1 MGKIVMALAT
11 SHTPSIFANR
21 DNTDDP
27 KWARIHRG
35 FDTLRAHLEAT
46 KPDVLLWIWDDHIH
60 NFFYNQFPAFGI
72 GVASSYKLQPEGAM
86 TPAWASIPGHAAL
99 SMYLAE
105 EGLRAGFDWTI
116 MHEAVLDH
124 GLTVPMPYLCPEHN
138 IPIVPILVNCLIPPL
153 PSPKRCYELGQC
165 LGQALQRWPGLERIG
180 LVAAGGLSHDLV
192 SEKQGFVD
200 EELDREV
207 LRLLS
212 QGPRS
217 DLAEMTDERLVQS
230 GNGTAEIRNWI
241 LLAGALPETAKCTVV
256 SYEVMPI
263 TGTAQALFDCDA

>member
-35 FDTLRAHLEAT
+35 FDTLRAHLEAA

-86 TPAWASIPGHAAL
+86 TPAWASIPGHTAL

-105 EGLRAGFDWTI
+105 EGLRAGFDW
-116 MHEAVLDH
+116 
-124 GLTVPMPYLCPEHN
+124 
-138 IPIVPILVNCLIPPL
+138 
-153 PSPKRCYELGQC
+153 
-165 LGQALQRWPGLERIG
+165 
-180 LVAAGGLSHDLV
+180 
-192 SEKQGFVD
+192 
-200 EELDREV
+200 
-207 LRLLS
+207 
-212 QGPRS
+212 
-217 DLAEMTDERLVQS
+217 
-230 GNGTAEIRNWI
+230 
-241 LLAGALPETAKCTVV
+241 
-256 SYEVMPI
+256 
-263 TGTAQALFDCDA
+263 